1 MLTRNAEVPNSN
13 VDSRLDMPLS
23 PSQRILLIKEIAGRL
38 GKEDWSLNDVTLK
51 QFSLPWSNQWQ
62 GTKEAYVLR
71 MVEEAADQS
80 LIDLAQHVG
89 FQFEEA
95 SAPRVEPPFWRKEM
109 LQLFVSHLA
118 THRDFAAE
126 LQEALLDF
134 GISCFIAHNDIEP
147 TQEWQTQIETAL
159 ATCDVLIA
167 LLHKNFHA
175 SNWTDQ
181 EIGFAMGRGVP
192 AFSVS
197 FGQDPYGFIGRSQA
211 FNGNKKTAAAL
222 ARELFDAFRKN
233 KQTQRRMS
241 EVLVGLFE
249 QSGSFADAK
258 ARIGYLE
265 DLELWEPSF
274 SARIRSAAKS
284 NPQVSG
290 SWGVSDRASAL
301 VKKWAKSGV

>member
-1 MLTRNAEVPNSN
+1 
-13 VDSRLDMPLS
+13 MPLS
-23 PSQRILLIKEIAGRL
+23 PSQRISLMKEIAGRL
-38 GKEDWSLNDVTLK
+38 GKEDWPLLDATLK
-51 QFSLPWSNQWQ
+51 QFSLPYSNEWQ

-71 MVEEAADQS
+71 MVEEATDQS

-89 FQFEEA
+89 FQFGEV
-95 SAPRVEPPFWRKEM
+95 SAPRIEPSFWRKGM
-109 LQLFVSHLA
+109 LRLFVSHLA
-118 THRDFAAE
+118 THRVFAAE
-126 LQEALLDF
+126 LQEVLLDF

-159 ATCDVLIA
+159 ATCDALVA
-167 LLHKNFHA
+167 LLHKDFHA

-181 EIGFAMGRGVP
+181 EIGFAMGRGAP
-192 AFSVS
+192 TFSVS
-197 FGQDPYGFIGRSQA
+197 FGQDPYGFIGRFQA
-211 FNGNKKTAAAL
+211 FNGNKKSAAAL

-265 DLELWEPSF
+265 ELELWEPSF

-284 NPQVSG
+284 NSQVSG
-290 SWGVSDRASAL
+290 SWGVPDRATAL
-301 VKKWAKSGV
+301 AKKWAKSGV